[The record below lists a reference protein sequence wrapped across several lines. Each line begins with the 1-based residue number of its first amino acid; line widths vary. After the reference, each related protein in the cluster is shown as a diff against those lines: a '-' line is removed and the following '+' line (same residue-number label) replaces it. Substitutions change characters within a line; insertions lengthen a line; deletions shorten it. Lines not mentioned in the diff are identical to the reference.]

1 MSRLF
6 KYLKN
11 LLTLASLLLFYI
23 PLQSQSDPKMMIIVI
38 DGARYT
44 ETFGDPTY
52 TWIPR
57 MAHLSAEGTVVN
69 DFRNDGVTY
78 TSRAIPALWSGA
90 WTQVRDTVYQGKS
103 TQYSVKPSIFEYF
116 RKHKQQP
123 AGHCYYVLKYIS
135 GLWLPSFDQDY
146 GPAYWPTLYSQGSN
160 DEAVCSNTKTLM
172 STDQPDFIWVYLADV
187 DHAGHSGDWDYYTS
201 TLRKADSIVGVL
213 WYHAQ
218 SLSYYQDNLTM
229 IVTNDHGRHDDQ
241 HGGFQNH
248 GCGCEG
254 CRRIQFL
261 AVGPGIHKNFV
272 STQPR
277 VLPDM
282 AVTAAHILGFE
293 MEKATGQVM
302 SEILGTSSTGDHMRN
317 NQPIGMQVIPNPFSE
332 TAKVHLS
339 VTRPLAATLLLYDLT
354 GKAIITTDLGL
365 LEAGLHTVLLNGG
378 TTNKEQI
385 EAGVYIILI
394 KTEDKVVTGK
404 VVVY

>member
-1 MSRLF
+1 MSMLF

-23 PLQSQSDPKMMIIVI
+23 PLQSQSDAKMMIIVI

-123 AGHCYYVLKYIS
+123 AANCYYVLKYIS
-135 GLWLPSFDQDY
+135 SLWLPSFDPGY
-146 GPAYWPTLYSQGSN
+146 GPAYWPTNLSQGSN
-160 DEAVCSNTKTLM
+160 DEAVCNNTKNLM
-172 STDQPDFIWVYLADV
+172 NTGQPDFIWVYLADV
-187 DHAGHSGDWDYYTS
+187 DHAGHSGDWNYYTS

-218 SLSYYQDNLTM
+218 SLPYYQGTLTM

-254 CRRIQFL
+254 CRRIQLL
-261 AVGPGIHKNFV
+261 AIGPDIKKNNI
-272 STQPR
+272 SGQPR
-277 VLPDM
+277 VLPDL

-293 MEKATGQVM
+293 MEKATGEVM
-302 SEILGTSSTGDHMRN
+302 YEILEVSGSDDHLLNKTGIN
-317 NQPIGMQVIPNPFSE
+317 LKVSPNPFSGM
-332 TAKVHLS
+332 ASIHLS
-339 VTRPLAATLLLYDLT
+339 LTEPTSANLLLYDLK
-354 GKAIITTDLGL
+354 GKTIISTDFGR
-365 LEAGLHTVLLNGG
+365 LEPGSHLFPLNPGDIAGGNL
-378 TTNKEQI
+378 KP
-385 EAGVYIILI
+385 GVYLFFI
-394 KTEDKVVTGK
+394 KTENAIVSEK